1 MNSPTFTDIG
11 IELPHGAYGE
21 IDVPCP
27 QCSPTRKK
35 SRDKCLG
42 VNTLDG
48 TWYCH
53 HCGWSGGLGT
63 NSSGYGARLM
73 PRASAPAPQRVYV
86 MPPPV
91 PEDPLPAQVIAWFAT
106 RGIPESVLAVAGI
119 RWRDGAILFPYRRCG
134 TLINIKHRTPDKRFW
149 MVAGAERILYGVD
162 HIRGAETICLVEGE
176 IDKLSIDTTGG
187 PATVSVPDGAPA
199 VDARHYASKFS
210 FLDATAL
217 AHLRAAT
224 TVLIATDMDAPGQ
237 KLADELARR
246 IGYARCM
253 RVSWHPY
260 KDANDLLVAQGPT
273 AVPDALAAAEPFPV
287 SLDDEMP
294 QRTRPMR
301 PLPPGRGRRP
311 VIALTPEE
319 AMDAR

>member
-27 QCSPTRKK
+27 QSSPTRKK

-53 HCGWSGGLGT
+53 HCGWAGALGLNGT
-63 NSSGYGARLM
+63 GYGAPLRQRVAPSAPTRVYDM
-73 PRASAPAPQRVYV
+73 PRPL
-86 MPPPV
+86 
-91 PEDPLPAQVIAWFAT
+91 PEDPLPARVIAWFAT
-106 RGIPESVLAVAGI
+106 RGIPQVVLDDAGI
-119 RWRDGAILFPYRRCG
+119 RWRGDAILFPYWRG
-134 TLINIKHRTPDKRFW
+134 GALVNVKHRTLNKRFW
-149 MVAGAERILYGVD
+149 MVAGAERLLYGVD
-162 HIRGAETICLVEGE
+162 HISGAETICVVEGE
-176 IDKLSIDTTGG
+176 IDKLSIDTAGG

-210 FLDATAL
+210 FLDETAL

-224 TVLIATDMDAPGQ
+224 TILIATDMDAPGQ

-246 IGYARCM
+246 IGSATCK
-253 RVSWHPY
+253 RVSWHLY
-260 KDANDLLVAQGPT
+260 KDANEMLVAQGPK
-273 AVPDALAAAEPFPV
+273 AVLEALASAAPFLV
-287 SLDDEMP
+287 SREDERP
-294 QRTRPMR
+294 HGTRPVRM
-301 PLPPGRGRRP
+301 LPPVRGRRP
-311 VIALTPEE
+311 IVALAPVEVTH
-319 AMDAR
+319 AR